1 MAKDMCTV
9 KYVDDDG
16 GEWCIWADKATIEA
30 AGNGADLGATATGG
44 SLAPIPRWLKPRYV
58 FAKGGTTDAV
68 RKVICYTKNAAM
80 FTTPGT
86 TIQMSPYRG
95 TGVATEVFTRD
106 TQSYNERKYHKKGDD
121 PTIA

>member
-30 AGNGADLGATATGG
+30 AGNGADLGAAVTGG
-44 SLAPIPRWLKPRYV
+44 SLAPIPRWLRPRYV
-58 FAKGGTTDAV
+58 FATGGTSGAV
-68 RKVICYTKNAAM
+68 RKVVCYTKTCAM
-80 FTTPGT
+80 FITPGT

-95 TGVATEVFTRD
+95 SGVATEVFTRA
-106 TQSYNERKYHKKGDD
+106 TQSYNERKLHKIEDD
-121 PTIA
+121 PTIS